1 MDGLTSQVA
10 IEEFLKQGVHSRVAK
25 RAVWPTGNT
34 LVQDGEDVLRLNTDR
49 RMTELSDEDLDATD
63 WTLNEHEFL

>member
-1 MDGLTSQVA
+1 M
-10 IEEFLKQGVHSRVAK
+10 
-25 RAVWPTGNT
+25 
-34 LVQDGEDVLRLNTDR
+34 VQDGEDVLRLNTDR